1 MFILQNINI
10 DKFIDELNN
19 LLILTNNTFADLHKI
34 TSTIL
39 EYTMNLENADELK
52 NLVNNLSLYE
62 IKLNENI
69 NNLDELSK
77 IIKIN
82 NNIKEITNLF
92 NTLEYN
98 IKFNLT

>member
-10 DKFIDELNN
+10 DSFIDELNN
-19 LLILTNNTFADLHKI
+19 LLILTNNTFTDLYQL

-39 EYTMNLENADELK
+39 EYTMNLENSDELRK
-52 NLVNNLSLYE
+52 LLNNLSLYE
-62 IKLNENI
+62 IKINEDI

-82 NNIKEITNLF
+82 NVIKQITDLF

-98 IKFNLT
+98 IIYNY